1 MTGSSIVVI
10 GNANVDLT
18 TYLEQSPGEGETVL
32 GHGFTLGMGGKGAN
46 QAVAAA
52 RAGASVSFIGR
63 IGEDFFG
70 DQVQASLTKE
80 GLDLQHMGRVETH
93 TAIASIY
100 VEDSG
105 ANRIA
110 VYPGASATLA
120 PSDAVS
126 AMKSFPDAHYLVS
139 QLEINQEVVLAAL
152 ESARKATLT
161 TILNIAPYA
170 PLIPG
175 ILDNT
180 TWLIANEVELE
191 GLLAHHG
198 ESVEISEMP
207 LVDIEHQISRWSSTI
222 SCNLIVTLGSR
233 GAIGCVEDTAFSF
246 EGDPV
251 TATDTVGAGD
261 CFVGYFVALLDQGLP
276 WQQAL
281 AGGVIAAGES
291 VERAG
296 AQSSYPDR
304 TDAKRLTLLAT
315 QVSY

>member
-1 MTGSSIVVI
+1 SIVVI

-18 TYLEQSPGEGETVL
+18 TYLERSPGEGETVL
-32 GHGFTLGMGGKGAN
+32 GHDFTLGMGGKGAN

-126 AMKSFPDAHYLVS
+126 AMTSFPDAHYLVS

-152 ESARKATLT
+152 ESAREAKLT

-175 ILDNT
+175 IVDNT

-191 GLLAHHG
+191 GLLGHHG
-198 ESVEISEMP
+198 GSVEISEMP
-207 LVDIEHQISRWSSTI
+207 LADIEHQISRWSRTI
-222 SCNLIVTLGSR
+222 SCHLIVTLGSR
-233 GAIGCVEDTAFSF
+233 GAIGCVEDTVFSF

-304 TDAKRLTLLAT
+304 ADAHRLTQLAS

>member
-1 MTGSSIVVI
+1 MTDSSIVVI

-18 TYLEQSPGEGETVL
+18 TYLDRSPGEGETVL

-80 GLDLQHMGRVETH
+80 GLDLQHLGRVETH

-222 SCNLIVTLGSR
+222 SCHLIVTLGSR
-233 GAIGCVEDTAFSF
+233 GAIGCVEDTVFSF

-296 AQSSYPDR
+296 AQSAYPDR
-304 TDAKRLTLLAT
+304 TDAKRLTQLAS